1 MREILRFSAPP
12 LWCRP
17 ILAGIVRNL
26 VTLIE
31 NVRLS
36 VLSFVIA
43 VALKEIS
50 VPLVVIAV
58 QKKLA
63 TRCLSSPSRLSDS
76 GLGTTP
82 SSGTFSSHKQG
93 YLDTLETVHPRT
105 SKTPDSHFRTPTESQ
120 RLQRELGDRPVE
132 SAPTLTFCEINED
145 LFNVSNEF
153 SLAHCV
159 SKDMSV
165 SAGISLRFREK
176 FGSQKVVLQQ
186 RQAPGGLAVLF
197 DNGRF
202 IYYLVTKKSS
212 SDKPSYENLQA
223 SLLKLRDHV
232 LSYQVPK
239 LAIPFLGCGLDGL
252 SWPKVR
258 SLVYSC
264 FADIDMELVVCY
276 HSLNPENPPVAES
289 TCDPPVSYDVSSF
302 TENSGVSERNTLPSM
317 KKRKKASFSEN
328 VQVFDYVPFC
338 ETPKLNDTFMPSASE
353 WNNWLAK
360 VHDF

>member
-1 MREILRFSAPP
+1 MTYSIHYTGFL
-12 LWCRP
+12 
-17 ILAGIVRNL
+17 
-26 VTLIE
+26 
-31 NVRLS
+31 
-36 VLSFVIA
+36 
-43 VALKEIS
+43 
-50 VPLVVIAV
+50 
-58 QKKLA
+58 
-63 TRCLSSPSRLSDS
+63 
-76 GLGTTP
+76 
-82 SSGTFSSHKQG
+82 H
-93 YLDTLETVHPRT
+93 
-105 SKTPDSHFRTPTESQ
+105 
-120 RLQRELGDRPVE
+120 LQRELGDRPVE
-132 SAPTLTFCEINED
+132 SASTLTFCEINED
-145 LFNVSNEF
+145 LFNVSDEF

-159 SKDMSV
+159 SEDMSM
-165 SAGISLRFREK
+165 SAGIALRFSEK
-176 FGSQKVVLQQ
+176 FGSKKALLQQ

-239 LAIPFLGCGLDGL
+239 LAIPLLGCGLDGL

-276 HSLNPENPPVAES
+276 HSLNPEDPPVAES
-289 TCDPPVSYDVSSF
+289 TCDPPVPSDVSSF
-302 TENSGVSERNTLPSM
+302 SKISGVSERNTLPSG
-317 KKRKKASFSEN
+317 KKRKKVSFSEN

-360 VHDF
+360 VHDFCSPYSLKSQPSTSVGHTDSSLVSPSPARSP